1 MKGEIIQVP
10 TYNLNYTVQAKNI
23 TFSVPC
29 QAGTSGKERT
39 VDLEKKSLACRTAVA
54 QYV

>member
-1 MKGEIIQVP
+1 MNERRNNSGP
-10 TYNLNYTVQAKNI
+10 HLNYTVKAKNS

-39 VDLEKKSLACRTAVA
+39 VDLKKL
-54 QYV
+54 